1 MSEQTAKP
9 SVFLL
14 GSQRSGTTM
23 LRLMLNNHPSLSI
36 PHESAFIT
44 ICFRRL
50 SQYGD
55 LGQKDNTRKLL
66 ADVIRHPLVQRCKL
80 VADPDAILARPIRD
94 YRDSVDA
101 GFSCFAAAKGKPR
114 WGQQTPFY
122 KTHIAIIRCEPG
134 QT

>member
-9 SVFLL
+9 PVFLL

-55 LGQKDNTRKLL
+55 LGQKDNARKLL
-66 ADVIRHPLVQRCKL
+66 ADALRHPLVQRGKL
-80 VADPDAILARPIRD
+80 VADPDAILGLPISD
-94 YRDSVDA
+94 YRDFGAAIFRCHADHDA
-101 GFSCFAAAKGKPR
+101 KPR
-114 WGQQTPFY
+114 GGNRNAAGRGERGT
-122 KTHIAIIRCEPG
+122 
-134 QT
+134 

>member
-9 SVFLL
+9 PVFLL

-55 LGQKDNTRKLL
+55 LGQKDNARKLL
-66 ADVIRHPLVQRCKL
+66 ADVMRHPLVQRGKL

-94 YRDSVDA
+94 YRAFVRSEEHP
-101 GFSCFAAAKGKPR
+101 SKH
-114 WGQQTPFY
+114 Q
-122 KTHIAIIRCEPG
+122 
-134 QT
+134 

>member
-9 SVFLL
+9 PVFLL

-50 SQYGD
+50 SQHGD
-55 LGQKDNTRKLL
+55 LGQKDTARNLL
-66 ADVIRHPLVQRCKL
+66 PDVMRHPLVRRGQL
-80 VADPDAILARPIRD
+80 VANHAPTLSPPIRD
-94 YRDSVDA
+94 SRDLLVPTFRAHHDH
-101 GFSCFAAAKGKPR
+101 PDHNP
-114 WGQQTPFY
+114 WG
-122 KTHIAIIRCEPG
+122 H
-134 QT
+134 